1 MGSECGVEVCKMLE
15 KKLSAEGGSIDPA
28 DILGHCIG
36 NAMNK
41 VYYIYIM
48 FSVCLW
54 YLSRPKER
62 CMVAQNYE
70 ELFPK
75 IWNFFPRVTK
85 IFGFQGFKGSEPKQF
100 FLPVLD

>member
-48 FSVCLW
+48 FVCLFF
-54 YLSRPKER
+54 
-62 CMVAQNYE
+62 CF
-70 ELFPK
+70 LFVCGTSQD
-75 IWNFFPRVTK
+75 PRKGVWLLRITK
-85 IFGFQGFKGSEPKQF
+85 SCFQ
-100 FLPVLD
+100 